1 MTDLNTK
8 ELKKELYLVKQD
20 LTNTKKISNVK
31 YHRWIDENKNKIM
44 PTLLSDKISYESDI
58 KLDHHKYL
66 KCMLEMNKFLEIK
79 NKKMFQ
85 AISLRTDVTDK
96 YVHFDTSTI
105 KDIFNEINSKKT
117 NENIWK
123 EYFNINFKKLKIKY
137 HSFNFL
143 ISTDGLSTSLN
154 FIKNDKIESKNKK
167 IKAKLK
173 ASKESKNQRKTM
185 TKQEIILLTNE
196 KNQEKKNNTQQK
208 AIEMKEYRKKK
219 RDEYKN
225 LSKEEQEIIKKLMKL
240 KKNKYEYIE
249 DAVKDK
255 STLEYLK
262 QAHKE
267 NRIVVGDP
275 GMRSPLTLLGKS
287 NPLYCNLGKIRKNLT
302 MYNYTNR
309 RRLNETKRIKYLK
322 LIDNKKKQTILN
334 SKSIKNYESE
344 LCEYNS
350 KTLDVDNFNIYA
362 NLKIKLR
369 KLIATTCIY
378 NEHIK
383 KLKWHGYINK
393 KRHEDNL
400 LNDLE
405 HLYGSNAIFVLGD
418 WSNSNGIKHIST
430 PNMSMKKLLLKR
442 FEVYLIDEFN
452 TSKLHYVSEEKCEK
466 IKIRITHKSGKIES
480 RELHSV
486 LTFKMSNRK
495 VCINRDY
502 NACLNMMKIVT
513 YLLEHQKRPQKYTK
527 NLSNLFSKEKGEV
540 VSST

>member
-1 MTDLNTK
+1 MLFPKSVKGDLIPGSPTTIRFS
-8 ELKKELYLVKQD
+8 LCACF
-20 LTNTKKISNVK
+20 K
-31 YHRWIDENKNKIM
+31 YSI
-44 PTLLSDKISYESDI
+44 
-58 KLDHHKYL
+58 
-66 KCMLEMNKFLEIK
+66 
-79 NKKMFQ
+79 
-85 AISLRTDVTDK
+85 
-96 YVHFDTSTI
+96 
-105 KDIFNEINSKKT
+105 
-117 NENIWK
+117 
-123 EYFNINFKKLKIKY
+123 
-137 HSFNFL
+137 
-143 ISTDGLSTSLN
+143 
-154 FIKNDKIESKNKK
+154 
-167 IKAKLK
+167 
-173 ASKESKNQRKTM
+173 
-185 TKQEIILLTNE
+185 
-196 KNQEKKNNTQQK
+196 
-208 AIEMKEYRKKK
+208 
-219 RDEYKN
+219 
-225 LSKEEQEIIKKLMKL
+225 
-240 KKNKYEYIE
+240 
-249 DAVKDK
+249 
-255 STLEYLK
+255 
-262 QAHKE
+262 
-267 NRIVVGDP
+267 
-275 GMRSPLTLLGKS
+275 
-287 NPLYCNLGKIRKNLT
+287 
-302 MYNYTNR
+302 
-309 RRLNETKRIKYLK
+309 NETKRIKYLK

-502 NACLNMMKIVT
+502 NACLNIMKSYCVVDFT
-513 YLLEHQKRPQKYTK
+513 TLY
-527 NLSNLFSKEKGEV
+527 NLQIFYFLKIFFC
-540 VSST
+540 